1 MRRHGFSAPL
11 MLPESHH
18 WLFVGVPWRLD
29 EMPLAG
35 VYGGGDEGFY
45 RLQEY
50 MLQQDYL
57 QSDESTVPIIN
68 NEKHQT
74 VKGYVSVVKVFGQA
88 NKLLNIC
95 FIKIDTTLCLLRH
108 NVVSIGVQ
116 RCAYCDTM
124 LYLLNLFCS
133 FGLSKMH

>member
-35 VYGGGDEGFY
+35 VYGGGEEGFY

-95 FIKIDTTLCLLRH
+95 FIKNRH
-108 NVVSIGVQ
+108 NVVSIATQCCVYW
-116 RCAYCDTM
+116 CTILC
-124 LYLLNLFCS
+124 LLRHKVVPIKFIL
-133 FGLSKMH
+133 LLWVI